1 MTLELMNAFLSAVRS
16 GNIPAAA
23 GILGISPVCLSERLQ
38 MLENNI
44 GFTLIQRGRSIRSVI
59 LTEKG
64 KQFYALSAK
73 IMAVLYEVEN
83 IKSPLRQD

>member
-1 MTLELMNAFLSAVRS
+1 
-16 GNIPAAA
+16 
-23 GILGISPVCLSERLQ
+23 